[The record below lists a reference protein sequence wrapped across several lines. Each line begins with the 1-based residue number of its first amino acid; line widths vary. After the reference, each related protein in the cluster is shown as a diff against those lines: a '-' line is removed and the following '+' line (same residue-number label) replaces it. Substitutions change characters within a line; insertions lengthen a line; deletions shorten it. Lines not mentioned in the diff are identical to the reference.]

1 MKRISSYQFAER
13 FVAPRFPRIAE
24 ILRYP
29 MVRPI
34 LDRID
39 SNPGGIFVL
48 LGATQLFKTLIGQL
62 HQLRCQ
68 MIEPVPALWY
78 ERNQDGA
85 DEMAEE
91 KFNPLHDAAMP
102 AVVHKPGTEPAPA
115 LLLSD
120 RTKRSTTH
128 YTLPT
133 GAVHRFL
140 SAGVKLN
147 RQGKSAQDL
156 YLNESWTFDPG
167 WIKDVQ
173 SRREDFPRFREIHM
187 MTGPTFGSYAHEL
200 WEQSTREVWHMRC
213 TACRKLIPP
222 ELGDGTQPGGLRW
235 DSGPEVRDAAGKR
248 ILAATRGTV
257 RFECPHCGV
266 KHSNTDQTRAALNS
280 SGLFVP
286 MNESPE
292 RHIHGFRVPAL
303 PLREWSNIAVEKI
316 TAGRAMRRGDL
327 TLMEELIRK
336 RCADVW
342 REDAHLQEKKA
353 RPVYGYR
360 LEEEWA
366 LEAKDPAGRPIRAMT
381 VDVQRDHFVIVVRM
395 YSKLGGSRLRWCE
408 KVTTPSRVRDL
419 AMQHGVI
426 PERVYLDARHE
437 PDYVRRIAALH
448 GWRVLLG
455 EEDRDYF
462 HKATGLRRIYSEPR
476 FVDAFAGTGS
486 APGIVAQFNFS
497 KQSALTRLYLLRT
510 LPSATE
516 GASWTAADDA
526 PEWYWKETDAHYR
539 KKVTA
544 PDGSE
549 FHVWMGLREDHA
561 GDCEA
566 MQIVF
571 ASMAGLVGRE
581 SVTSENEA
589 QAPPAAEGAA

>member
-1 MKRISSYQFAER
+1 VKRISTYAFACR
-13 FVAPRFPRIAE
+13 FVAPQFPRVAE

-29 MVRPI
+29 MVKPI

-39 SNPGGIFVL
+39 ANPGAIFVL
-48 LGATQLFKTLIGQL
+48 LGATQLFKTLLGQL
-62 HQLRCQ
+62 HQLRSQ
-68 MIEPVPALWY
+68 VIEPVPALWY

-85 DEMAEE
+85 DETAEE
-91 KFNPLHDAAMP
+91 KFNPLFDACMP
-102 AVVHKPGTEPAPA
+102 AVVHKGATAPAPA
-115 LLLSD
+115 ILFAD
-120 RTKRSTTH
+120 RTRRSSTH

-133 GAVHRFL
+133 GAIHRFL

-167 WIKDVQ
+167 WIKDTQ

-187 MTGPTFGSYAHEL
+187 MTGPTHGSFAHEL
-200 WEQSTREVWHMRC
+200 WEQSTKEVWHMRC
-213 TACRKLIPP
+213 TSCRKLIAP
-222 ELGDGTQPGGLRW
+222 EIGDGKAPGGLRFE
-235 DSGPEVRDAAGKR
+235 SGPSVRDAQGKR
-248 ILAATRGTV
+248 ILAATRPTV
-257 RFECPHCGV
+257 RLECPHCQAQFP
-266 KHSNTDQTRAALNS
+266 NTDHARAALNAG
-280 SGLFVP
+280 GLLVP
-286 MNESPE
+286 TNDTPE

-303 PLREWSNIAVEKI
+303 PLRDWANIAVEMI
-316 TAGRAMRRGDL
+316 TAARAMRRGDL
-327 TLMEELIRK
+327 TLMEELVRK
-336 RCADVW
+336 RAADVW
-342 REDAHLQEKKA
+342 QEDKHMQEKKA
-353 RPVYGYR
+353 RPLYGYR
-360 LEEEWA
+360 MRDEWEI
-366 LEAKDPAGRPIRAMT
+366 EAKDPAGRPIRAMT
-381 VDVQRDHFVIVVRM
+381 VDVQRDHFVVVVRM

-419 AMQHGVI
+419 AMEHGVI

-455 EEDRDYF
+455 EDDRDYF

-476 FVDAFAGTGS
+476 FIDAYAGTGMAS
-486 APGIVAQFNFS
+486 GIVAQFNFS
-497 KQSALTRLYLLRT
+497 KQSALTRLHLLRT

-526 PEWYWKETDAHYR
+526 PEWYWKEVDAHYR

-544 PDGSE
+544 ADGSE
-549 FHVWMGLREDHA
+549 FFVWLGLREDHA

-581 SVTSENEA
+581 SIETEA
-589 QAPPAAEGAA
+589 EAPAPAAQQGAA